1 MSEEVKPQLTEEEQ
15 QLLEDILNNRKNVPA
30 IISDIIMVTY
40 KYSFENNYEVQIDN
54 WRNPDFKML
63 VDDRGWVDKQ
73 LEKKYA

>member
-1 MSEEVKPQLTEEEQ
+1 
-15 QLLEDILNNRKNVPA
+15 
-30 IISDIIMVTY
+30 MVTY

-73 LEKKYA
+73 LEKKRQEKKINLQSA